1 MKRMIALLLIACM
14 LLGSAAFAEE
24 AVTEKLF
31 LDGLTGL
38 LSRISLERDMVTLR
52 ADYEN
57 DTVFDASLKQQDKLV
72 DIALTVAG
80 TAIQAQISDTDITV
94 AADGTTAN
102 LQYSDVEALW
112 NRIMEIVSA
121 RQGDAALLQELALLF
136 WETVIQPDLTIDQ
149 TAGLHVSY
157 AATGKMLLERLSAFG
172 DAVLTT
178 EKYDALLEQLL
189 GYVALLSRETMPS
202 VAELKETWP
211 TAKKDLAAMETD
223 FEAAFELT
231 VAENRIDAA
240 AHLGDSSEQYETTWA
255 LDREGDE
262 YALDGRLAQIKNDSE
277 KTRISE
283 IIVTGS
289 LIGDG
294 EANLW
299 KLSIQAPSSLGFA
312 LTADGS
318 ATEKNGT
325 VHFVLSN
332 YYNRMYSFTLY
343 ANYAI
348 DDDMFTAMAYI
359 GPGRGTP
366 FIADLQINEK
376 QCNLSV
382 NHYTGQKLLTLNLL
396 ADDHRQLR
404 RAYLEYSQNPRDKF
418 TLLYDGEKAVIES
431 NGVTVTCTGAFE
443 SDHAYVITM
452 HAEGEYVAPEED
464 TAFIRL
470 EYAGEE
476 GNFTVSGKVIA
487 PDKTEPVA
495 VELICKP
502 TEPIDP
508 ILREQENVIHLTPDL
523 LQTMLIPQ

>member
-1 MKRMIALLLIACM
+1 MKRIIALLLTACM

-38 LSRISLERDMVTLR
+38 LSHINLERDMVTLR
-52 ADYEN
+52 ADYQN

-72 DIALTVAG
+72 DLALTVAG
-80 TAIQAQISDTDITV
+80 TAVQAQISDTDITV
-94 AADGTTAN
+94 AANGTTVN
-102 LQYSDVEALW
+102 LQYADVEALW
-112 NRIMEIVSA
+112 NRIMETVSA
-121 RQGDAALLQELALLF
+121 RQGDAALLQELAQLF

-149 TAGLHVSY
+149 AAGLHVSY
-157 AATGKMLLERLSAFG
+157 AATGKVLLERLSAFG
-172 DAVLTT
+172 DAVLTA
-178 EKYDALLEQLL
+178 EKYDALLERLL
-189 GYVALLSRETMPS
+189 GDIALLTQQTMPS
-202 VAELKETWP
+202 VAEMKATWQSAKEE
-211 TAKKDLAAMETD
+211 LAAVETD

-231 VAENRIDAA
+231 VAENRIDLS
-240 AHLGDSSEQYETTWA
+240 AHVGDSSELYETAWA
-255 LDREGDE
+255 LTREGDE
-262 YALDGRLAQIKNDSE
+262 YTLDGRVARTQNYGE
-277 KTRISE
+277 KTSVSE
-283 IIVTGS
+283 ITVTGS

-299 KLSIQAPSSLGFA
+299 KLSVQAPRSLGFA

-332 YYNRMYSFTLY
+332 YYNRTYSFTLY

-348 DDDMFTAMAYI
+348 DDDAFTAMAYI
-359 GPGRGTP
+359 GPGRATP
-366 FIADLQINEK
+366 FVVDLQINEK

-382 NHYTGQKLLTLNLL
+382 NHYTGQKLFTLNLL
-396 ADDHRQLR
+396 ADDRRQLR

-418 TLLYDGEKAVIES
+418 TLLYDGEKVIIES

-452 HAEGEYVAPEED
+452 HAEGEYVTPEED

-476 GNFTVSGKVIA
+476 GNFTVNGKVIA

-508 ILREQENVIHLTPDL
+508 ILREQDHVIRLTPDL
-523 LQTMLIPQ
+523 LQTMLMQQ